1 MKGANRS
8 WGFGPAAAGRCEGNL
23 CKKRLARVPFQPG
36 GRVVLRTF
44 PPRYDHRSAL
54 GTCSDE

>member
-23 CKKRLARVPFQPG
+23 CKKRYIMVLKQLSSCEASVGWAHTCLFERQRVG
-36 GRVVLRTF
+36 
-44 PPRYDHRSAL
+44 
-54 GTCSDE
+54 